1 MSKKLPTTLKENKKI
16 ILQYL
21 YEAHQLEMIPLATQK
36 ENYLEVRKY
45 ISFPVYTMTVVN
57 IAMRYNDEFN
67 TVIGTNQLQEILKSL
82 INEGF
87 IEEVN
92 IYADKTS
99 YKIVEKGIS
108 QLESNIFWSW
118 LTNPENF
125 TKLILAL
132 FTLVVSIIALYFK
145 IK

>member
-57 IAMRYNDEFN
+57 IAMRYND
-67 TVIGTNQLQEILKSL
+67 
-82 INEGF
+82 
-87 IEEVN
+87 
-92 IYADKTS
+92 
-99 YKIVEKGIS
+99 
-108 QLESNIFWSW
+108 
-118 LTNPENF
+118 
-125 TKLILAL
+125 
-132 FTLVVSIIALYFK
+132 
-145 IK
+145 